1 MKGHG
6 GTGTRALVSH
16 PVLRLTD
23 TKEALS
29 SWEDDAAAS
38 MPKVEFP
45 INEPLEIE
53 EEMLVF
59 KF

>member
-1 MKGHG
+1 MQ
-6 GTGTRALVSH
+6 GTRAVGSH
-16 PVLRLTD
+16 PLLRLTD
-23 TKEALS
+23 TKEDLS
-29 SWEDDAAAS
+29 SREDDAAAS

-53 EEMLVF
+53 KEMLVF

>member
-1 MKGHG
+1 MQ
-6 GTGTRALVSH
+6 GTRALVSH
-16 PVLRLTD
+16 PLLRLTD
-23 TKEALS
+23 RKEALS